1 MAPASW
7 SVQPPEPDSL
17 DDGMNLDPLNILLLA
32 VALVV
37 FWRLKSVLGTRT
49 GTEKPPLDPFG
60 TKRGDE
66 QRGRESNETVVRFPQ
81 NAPPPG
87 PADPEREPPAPV
99 WTGFAVAG
107 SELAASLEKLS
118 EADPSFAP
126 RSFVEG
132 AKMAYEM
139 IVDGFAKGDK
149 AALKNL
155 LSKEVFDG
163 FARAIDERQAQGHRV
178 ESRFVGIDKAT
189 IQSASLVGGRKATI
203 TLAFVSEMITATYDK
218 AGEVIDGDPKEIR
231 EVTDVWTFERDV
243 TSRNPNWKL
252 VATEAPD

>member
-1 MAPASW
+1 MAS
-7 SVQPPEPDSL
+7 SL

-37 FWRLKSVLGTRT
+37 FWRLKSALGTRT
-49 GTEKPPLDPFG
+49 GTEKPPIDLE
-60 TKRGDE
+60 TRRGPVQD
-66 QRGRESNETVVRFPQ
+66 GRDTGDTVVRLPQ
-81 NAPPPG
+81 NAPAPA
-87 PADPEREPPAPV
+87 PADEDREPPAPV
-99 WTGFAVAG
+99 WTGFAEPG
-107 SELAASLEKLS
+107 SELASSLENIAD
-118 EADPSFAP
+118 ADPSFTP

-139 IVDGFAKGDK
+139 ILDAFAKGDK

-163 FARAIDERQAQGHRV
+163 FARAIDERQAAGHRV
-178 ESRFVGIDKAT
+178 ESRFVGIEKAT
-189 IQSASLVGGRKATI
+189 IQAASLAGGKKASLTM
-203 TLAFVSEMITATYDK
+203 AFVSELISATFDK
-218 AGEVIDGDPKEIR
+218 AGDVIDGDPREIR